1 MANTVRIYFSQF
13 YSKVLFNPL
22 KLRNQHFN
30 SMVSNYYL
38 KVINHFVTFLNRTT
52 IHFVGSKAFEV
63 CAHENNLNVQQ
74 LAVNNVSCEFIQKK
88 MSRRKMYRN
97 QINEKFNKLKVS
109 SLKIVLKLT
118 LVRMSKGSWMEVMKE
133 KQKTSQ

>member
-63 CAHENNLNVQQ
+63 CAHENNLNIQQ

-97 QINEKFNKLKVS
+97 QINEKIRNTDYGRIRYQLRKDRRKTMHQAILTICLLHS
-109 SLKIVLKLT
+109 S
-118 LVRMSKGSWMEVMKE
+118 S
-133 KQKTSQ
+133 

>member
-52 IHFVGSKAFEV
+52 IHFVGSKAFEF
-63 CAHENNLNVQQ
+63 CAHENNLNIQQ

-97 QINEKFNKLKVS
+97 QINEKIRNTDYGRIRYQLRKYRRKTMHQAILTICLLHS
-109 SLKIVLKLT
+109 S
-118 LVRMSKGSWMEVMKE
+118 S
-133 KQKTSQ
+133 

>member
-1 MANTVRIYFSQF
+1 
-13 YSKVLFNPL
+13 
-22 KLRNQHFN
+22 
-30 SMVSNYYL
+30 MVSNYYL

-63 CAHENNLNVQQ
+63 CAHENNLNIQQ

-97 QINEKFNKLKVS
+97 QINEKIRNTDYGRIRYQLRKDRRKTMHQAILTICLLHS
-109 SLKIVLKLT
+109 S
-118 LVRMSKGSWMEVMKE
+118 S
-133 KQKTSQ
+133 

>member
-13 YSKVLFNPL
+13 YSKVQFNPL

-97 QINEKFNKLKVS
+97 QINEKIRNTDYGRIRYQLRKDRRKTMHQAILTICLLHS
-109 SLKIVLKLT
+109 S
-118 LVRMSKGSWMEVMKE
+118 S
-133 KQKTSQ
+133 

>member
-38 KVINHFVTFLNRTT
+38 KVINHFVTFINRTT

-63 CAHENNLNVQQ
+63 CAHENNLNIQQ

-97 QINEKFNKLKVS
+97 QINEKIRNTDYGRIRYQLRKDRRKTMHQAILTICLLHS
-109 SLKIVLKLT
+109 S
-118 LVRMSKGSWMEVMKE
+118 S
-133 KQKTSQ
+133 

>member
-97 QINEKFNKLKVS
+97 QINEKIRNTDYGRIRYQLRKDRRKTMHQAILTICLLHS
-109 SLKIVLKLT
+109 S
-118 LVRMSKGSWMEVMKE
+118 S
-133 KQKTSQ
+133 

>member
-1 MANTVRIYFSQF
+1 MANTVRIYFWQF

-22 KLRNQHFN
+22 KLRNKHFN
-30 SMVSNYYL
+30 SMVSNFYL

-52 IHFVGSKAFEV
+52 IHFVGSKAFEF
-63 CAHENNLNVQQ
+63 CAHENNLNIQQ

-97 QINEKFNKLKVS
+97 QINEKLRNTDYGRIRYQLRKERRKTMHQAILTICLLHS
-109 SLKIVLKLT
+109 S
-118 LVRMSKGSWMEVMKE
+118 S
-133 KQKTSQ
+133 

>member
-1 MANTVRIYFSQF
+1 LANTVRIYFSQF

-97 QINEKFNKLKVS
+97 QINEKIRNTDYGRIRYQLRKDRRKTMHQAILTICLLHS
-109 SLKIVLKLT
+109 S
-118 LVRMSKGSWMEVMKE
+118 S
-133 KQKTSQ
+133 

>member
-38 KVINHFVTFLNRTT
+38 KVINHFVTFINRTT

-63 CAHENNLNVQQ
+63 CAHENNLNIQQ

-97 QINEKFNKLKVS
+97 QINEKIRNTDYGRIRYQLRKDRRRTMHQAILTICLLHS
-109 SLKIVLKLT
+109 S
-118 LVRMSKGSWMEVMKE
+118 S
-133 KQKTSQ
+133 

>member
-97 QINEKFNKLKVS
+97 QINEKIRNTDYGRIRYQLRKDRRRTMHQAILTICLLHNS
-109 SLKIVLKLT
+109 S
-118 LVRMSKGSWMEVMKE
+118 
-133 KQKTSQ
+133 

>member
-97 QINEKFNKLKVS
+97 QINEKIRNTDYGRIRYQLRKDRRRTMHQAILTICLLHS
-109 SLKIVLKLT
+109 S
-118 LVRMSKGSWMEVMKE
+118 S
-133 KQKTSQ
+133 